1 MKTIL
6 LIALAIIV
14 LYFLF
19 DIVVGV
25 RVLFY
30 VFAGRMIRFG
40 RGSRIYWARTRSR
53 MQSHGIYPRMLEFAQ
68 GELP

>member
-6 LIALAIIV
+6 FLALTIIT

-19 DIVVGV
+19 ELVVGV

-30 VFAGRMIRFG
+30 VYRR
-40 RGSRIYWARTRSR
+40 RNDPVRSR
-53 MQSHGIYPRMLEFAQ
+53 LSHLL
-68 GELP
+68 GEDA

>member
-19 DIVVGV
+19 EIVVGI
-25 RVLFY
+25 RVLLY
-30 VFAGRMIRFG
+30 VFRRKNDPV
-40 RGSRIYWARTRSR
+40 RSR
-53 MQSHGIYPRMLEFAQ
+53 LSRVL
-68 GELP
+68 GEDA

>member
-14 LYFLF
+14 LYFLLE
-19 DIVVGV
+19 IVVGV

-30 VFAGRMIRFG
+30 VLCRRNGPN
-40 RGSRIYWARTRSR
+40 RSR
-53 MQSHGIYPRMLEFAQ
+53 LSHLL
-68 GELP
+68 GEDA

>member
-14 LYFLF
+14 LYFIF
-19 DIVVGV
+19 EIVVGI

-30 VFAGRMIRFG
+30 VFRRKNDSI
-40 RGSRIYWARTRSR
+40 RSR
-53 MQSHGIYPRMLEFAQ
+53 LSPIL
-68 GELP
+68 GEDA

>member
-6 LIALAIIV
+6 LIALAIVV

-19 DIVVGV
+19 EIVVGV

-30 VFAGRMIRFG
+30 I
-40 RGSRIYWARTRSR
+40 
-53 MQSHGIYPRMLEFAQ
+53 
-68 GELP
+68 

>member
-6 LIALAIIV
+6 LIALAIFV

-19 DIVVGV
+19 EIVVGV

-30 VFAGRMIRFG
+30 VIR
-40 RGSRIYWARTRSR
+40 RKNDPVRSR
-53 MQSHGIYPRMLEFAQ
+53 LSYLL
-68 GELP
+68 GEDA